1 MIRTHSGIRAEGPRA
16 AVGTPARKPRRLGAA
31 SWCKSTCTRTRKAVV
46 SGVKGAFGSGEKD
59 GEAKGQQQRGER
71 TTKVLGV
78 ETVDHSAPPASQ

>member
-1 MIRTHSGIRAEGPRA
+1 M
-16 AVGTPARKPRRLGAA
+16 
-31 SWCKSTCTRTRKAVV
+31 V